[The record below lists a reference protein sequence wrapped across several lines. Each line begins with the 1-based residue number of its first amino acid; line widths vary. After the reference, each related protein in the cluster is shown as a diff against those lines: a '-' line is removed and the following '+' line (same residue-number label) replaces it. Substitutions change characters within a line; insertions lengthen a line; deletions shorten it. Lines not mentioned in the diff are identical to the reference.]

1 MAFKRMLPRKG
12 TVIPESHRPHGST
25 NAALHE
31 LPAFRE
37 HTVDLI
43 GVALYLPRSKHV
55 VLPFRHHDGGMDV
68 VVMEGDATY
77 RRGGHHLSVS
87 DWELQ
92 RAERVS
98 IRVPRR
104 QVAGG
109 GPEKTLRELADG
121 DRVWVEV
128 EQPVVVE
135 PDPVCVRCG
144 VWLNRPGE
152 EISFTDGYAGPT
164 CDGVISCANRQH
176 RRDRRDDIYR
186 APVQP

>member
-12 TVIPESHRPHGST
+12 TVIPEGHRPHGST

-37 HTVDLI
+37 YTHDLI
-43 GVALYLPRSKHV
+43 GVVLYLPRSKHIV
-55 VLPFRHHDGGMDV
+55 VPFKHHSGGMGV
-68 VVMEGDATY
+68 VIVEGDSAY
-77 RRGGHHLSVS
+77 PRGGHHVDVS

-92 RAERVS
+92 RAERVT
-98 IRVPRR
+98 IRVPRNIR
-104 QVAGG
+104 HLGD
-109 GPEKTLRELADG
+109 GPDKTLRELANS

-128 EQPVVVE
+128 EQPIVVE

-144 VWLNRPGE
+144 AWLNRPGG
-152 EISFTDGYAGPT
+152 EIEYTVGYNGPV
-164 CDGVISCANRQH
+164 CDGVITCADRQH
-176 RRDRRDDIYR
+176 RRDTVYR

>member
-12 TVIPESHRPHGST
+12 TVIPEGHRPHGST
-25 NAALHE
+25 NAALHA

-37 HTVDLI
+37 HRHDLV
-43 GVALYLPRSKHV
+43 GVVLYLPRSKHV
-55 VLPFRHHDGGMDV
+55 VVPFKHHQGGMDV
-68 VVMEGDATY
+68 VVIEGDETY

-92 RAERVS
+92 RAELVA

-104 QVAGG
+104 QVLGG
-109 GPEKTLRELADG
+109 GPERTLRELADG
-121 DRVWVEV
+121 ARVWVEV
-128 EQPVVVE
+128 EQPIVVE

-144 VWLNRPGE
+144 VWLNKPGD

-164 CDGVISCANRQH
+164 CDSVILCADRQGK
-176 RRDRRDDIYR
+176 RGEVYR
-186 APVQP
+186 APVRS